1 MIIADYPAAA
11 ELLGA
16 AAGLAEEAGLP
27 AVVAKAR
34 LSEAWIA
41 NFAGMEDL
49 EEFDRVAERAIEACR
64 KAGDIPGEI
73 EARHVGTN
81 GLWALGRL
89 TEFIEIN
96 EQLLAQARS
105 IGDLAH
111 VAHILV
117 RLTPA
122 EGMRGNQS
130 AAERYLTEAEG
141 LAATLGLRNIGLGAM
156 MQRSGRF
163 FVMGEVAAAVRAHR
177 EFLAAAEDA
186 GAVQYVVSAL
196 RFLARGLIYEDKP
209 GEAAMALDR
218 ALDLSEISG
227 ERWNRSELFGL
238 RARAALQLGD
248 IEAAEGYINS
258 ALSSLRDSD
267 FTATGEAYNHLG
279 LIREAQGRKAEAE
292 ASQRRALEA
301 LAQTEYNWMKSEPA
315 LALAKLLVER
325 DALDEARALLDER
338 ERWLHD
344 QKIPLWH
351 RQIDELRRSLAAKGR
366 A

>member
-1 MIIADYPAAA
+1 
-11 ELLGA
+11 
-16 AAGLAEEAGLP
+16 
-27 AVVAKAR
+27 
-34 LSEAWIA
+34 
-41 NFAGMEDL
+41 
-49 EEFDRVAERAIEACR
+49 
-64 KAGDIPGEI
+64 
-73 EARHVGTN
+73 
-81 GLWALGRL
+81 
-89 TEFIEIN
+89 
-96 EQLLAQARS
+96 
-105 IGDLAH
+105 
-111 VAHILV
+111 
-117 RLTPA
+117 
-122 EGMRGNQS
+122 MRGNQS

>member
-1 MIIADYPAAA
+1 
-11 ELLGA
+11 
-16 AAGLAEEAGLP
+16 
-27 AVVAKAR
+27 
-34 LSEAWIA
+34 
-41 NFAGMEDL
+41 
-49 EEFDRVAERAIEACR
+49 
-64 KAGDIPGEI
+64 
-73 EARHVGTN
+73 
-81 GLWALGRL
+81 
-89 TEFIEIN
+89 
-96 EQLLAQARS
+96 
-105 IGDLAH
+105 
-111 VAHILV
+111 
-117 RLTPA
+117 
-122 EGMRGNQS
+122 
-130 AAERYLTEAEG
+130 
-141 LAATLGLRNIGLGAM
+141 
-156 MQRSGRF
+156 
-163 FVMGEVAAAVRAHR
+163 
-177 EFLAAAEDA
+177 
-186 GAVQYVVSAL
+186 
-196 RFLARGLIYEDKP
+196 
-209 GEAAMALDR
+209 MALDR